1 MTAMQLYVIRHAIA
15 EDATPGQDD
24 ASRALTEVGERKFR
38 AQVKGLRALGW
49 TFDRVLTSPWL
60 RAKRTAELLR
70 PVSEE
75 AAIETELLCDSPSRE
90 LLALIADKGA
100 ATTAIVGHEPWLS
113 ELVQWLVLADPHRD
127 ALVLKKGGIAW
138 LEGEPVPG
146 AMKLRALIPPK
157 LLRSL

>member
-1 MTAMQLYVIRHAIA
+1 MLMQLYVIRHAIA
-15 EDATPGQDD
+15 EDAAPGQDD
-24 ASRALTEVGERKFR
+24 ASRDLTETGERKFR
-38 AQVKGLRALGW
+38 AVVKGLRSLGW

-60 RAKRTAELLR
+60 RAKRTAKLLE

-75 AAIETELLCDSPSRE
+75 APIETELLTDSPGRE
-90 LLALIADKGA
+90 LLALLAEKA
-100 ATTAIVGHEPWLS
+100 APSLAVVGHEPWLS

-127 ALVLKKGGIAW
+127 ALGLKKGGVAW

-157 LLRSL
+157 LLREL